1 MKPFLYLSTC
11 VKPFTRK
18 NLTVEERIANYR
30 ISRGRRISENILGIL
45 GKRWRC
51 FRTPFLLGPDKVQ
64 QIAVAAL
71 TLHNW
76 LRNDKVSRS
85 IYCPPTLIN
94 REDSCTGE
102 LIPGSWRVD
111 VPTESLEPLRP
122 ALSQNYTSE
131 AKEMHQE
138 FRSWFSDKGDVPWQ
152 RKLCGPYLYWPMK

>member
-1 MKPFLYLSTC
+1 M
-11 VKPFTRK
+11 
-18 NLTVEERIANYR
+18 
-30 ISRGRRISENILGIL
+30 
-45 GKRWRC
+45 
-51 FRTPFLLGPDKVQ
+51 Q

-152 RKLCGPYLYWPMK
+152 RKLCGPYLY